1 MMIRLLSF
9 LLPLWA
15 ENKEKPKSMTM
26 KKKLTIRL
34 ALLILCAF
42 SMNTAFAQ
50 DVRQKPVVKK
60 QTTTTKQAPAKITQ
74 KKNPQK
80 VNPSSKKVSTKAPT
94 PTIGT
99 EEDRNKP
106 IEYMNV
112 SVGSVS
118 FRMVKV
124 DGGTFTMGATLE
136 QGSDVLD
143 DEKPAHSVT
152 LSTYYISETEV
163 TQELW
168 QEVMGSNPSYFKGS
182 RRPVERVSWED
193 SQEFIRRLNQRTGK
207 NFRLPTEA
215 EWEYAAR
222 GGRKSYGYKYAGG
235 SSVGDV
241 AWYHDN
247 SGNTTF
253 PVAQK
258 RANELGLYDMS
269 GNVREWCQDYYDA
282 YPSSSQTNP
291 TGPSSELYRVI
302 RGGSWYV
309 LERYNRVS
317 FRGTNEPSLRDNDL
331 GLRLAL

>member
-1 MMIRLLSF
+1 
-9 LLPLWA
+9 
-15 ENKEKPKSMTM
+15 M

-60 QTTTTKQAPAKITQ
+60 QTTTTTTKQKTAKQQTTTA
-74 KKNPQK
+74 KKGNT
-80 VNPSSKKVSTKAPT
+80 SSKKVSTKAPT

-99 EEDRNKP
+99 EVDRNNP
-106 IEYMNV
+106 IEYMSI
-112 SVGSVS
+112 SVGGIS

-124 DGGTFTMGATLE
+124 DGGAFMMGATLE

-152 LSTYYISETEV
+152 LSTYYIGETEV

-168 QEVMGSNPSYFKGS
+168 QEVMGSNPSKFKGS
-182 RRPVERVSWED
+182 RRPVVSVSWED
-193 SQEFIRRLNQRTGK
+193 CQEFIRRLNQQTGK

-309 LERYNRVS
+309 LDRYNRVS

>member
-1 MMIRLLSF
+1 
-9 LLPLWA
+9 
-15 ENKEKPKSMTM
+15 MTM

-42 SMNTAFAQ
+42 SMNTSFAQ

-60 QTTTTKQAPAKITQ
+60 QTTTTTKQTST
-74 KKNPQK
+74 KKPTSTKKQ
-80 VNPSSKKVSTKAPT
+80 PTSSKKGSTKAPA

-136 QGSDVLD
+136 QGSDFLD

-152 LSTYYISETEV
+152 LSTYYMSETEV

-235 SSVGDV
+235 SSIGDV

-247 SGNTTF
+247 SGNTTH

-291 TGPSSELYRVI
+291 TGPSLGSHHVI
-302 RGGSWYV
+302 RGGSWYNIA
-309 LERYNRVS
+309 RYCRVS
-317 FRGTNEPSLRDNDL
+317 FRYSNSLSNRYDFL

>member
-1 MMIRLLSF
+1 
-9 LLPLWA
+9 
-15 ENKEKPKSMTM
+15 MTM

-42 SMNTAFAQ
+42 SINTAFAQ

-99 EEDRNKP
+99 EAERNKP

-112 SVGSVS
+112 YVGGIS

-124 DGGTFTMGATLE
+124 DGGTFMMGATSE
-136 QGSDVLD
+136 QGSEADRN
-143 DEKPAHSVT
+143 EKPAHSVT
-152 LSTYYISETEV
+152 LSAYYIGEMEV

-168 QEVMGSNPSYFKGS
+168 QKVMGSNPSLNKGS
-182 RRPVERVSWED
+182 RRPVVSVSWED
-193 SQEFIRRLNQRTGK
+193 CQEFIRRLNQQTGK

-235 SSVGDV
+235 SIPDEVG
-241 AWYHDN
+241 WYINN
-247 SGNTTF
+247 SQSTHH

-258 RANELGLYDMS
+258 RANELGLYDML
-269 GNVREWCQDYYDA
+269 GNVEEWCSDWYGT

-291 TGPSSELYRVI
+291 MGPSSGSYRVI
-302 RGGSWYV
+302 RGGSW
-309 LERYNRVS
+309 NDGISWCIRVS
-317 FRGTNEPSLRDNDL
+317 SRSLANPSNRFDGR